1 MGNLRPAAFMFSL
14 IAKLFSAFRLPLL
27 RLTKLAAPVPE
38 GGNVGT
44 LTRNEDTDVFLAGM
58 KGAEKQKI
66 NGSSYMG
73 QVNKIM
79 SYKHGPYHGD
89 VRSPSC
95 STPENCK

>member
-1 MGNLRPAAFMFSL
+1 MQWLRLDSKRCLEPISPQCL
-14 IAKLFSAFRLPLL
+14 QFRLPLL

-44 LTRNEDTDVFLAGM
+44 LTRNEDTDVWLAGM

-79 SYKHGPYHGD
+79 SYKHGPCAPLKACP
-89 VRSPSC
+89 R
-95 STPENCK
+95 

>member
-44 LTRNEDTDVFLAGM
+44 LTKNEDTDVYLAGM
-58 KGAEKQKI
+58 KDAEKQKI

-73 QVNKIM
+73 EVDKITG
-79 SYKHGPYHGD
+79 YKHGPYHGD
-89 VRSPSC
+89 HKNTYC
-95 STPENCK
+95 SGMLKS